1 VREWFADY
9 HLWEAHAGTLRPLR
23 PGEPMTEGR
32 EQLWVRRDAYS
43 PWLLDLVFSPG
54 GGETWVYKRDRDLER
69 PMSEAVR
76 NRPDGVPLQ
85 APEIT
90 LLFKAKH
97 RRSKDEADLDAVLPH
112 LDDAARGWLRDALQ
126 RTQPGHPWLDQV

>member
-1 VREWFADY
+1 
-9 HLWEAHAGTLRPLR
+9 
-23 PGEPMTEGR
+23 
-32 EQLWVRRDAYS
+32 
-43 PWLLDLVFSPG
+43 
-54 GGETWVYKRDRDLER
+54 
-69 PMSEAVR
+69 MSEAVR
-76 NRPDGVPLQ
+76 RRPDGVPLQ

-97 RRSKDEADLDAVLPH
+97 RRSKDEADLAAVLPH